1 MIIFVYGYQC
11 MEESMV
17 LTYKEALSKYKNAY
31 QINKKIQVGELYKI
45 EDGIY
50 SDRKYLSELEILVKK
65 YPKTI
70 LSGENAFYAHDLTDV
85 IPEDYCLVTSQ
96 SAAPIT
102 DSRVRQVYERN
113 RLLELGAIS
122 MTIDGAEIRI
132 YDKERMLIEL
142 LRNKNKLPYDYY
154 KEIIYKYRQI
164 INTLDL
170 RRIQEYA
177 EIFPKSG
184 FIKRALDEEVL

>member
-1 MIIFVYGYQC
+1 
-11 MEESMV
+11 MV

>member
-1 MIIFVYGYQC
+1 MI
-11 MEESMV
+11 
-17 LTYKEALSKYKNAY
+17 LTYKEALNKYKNAY

-96 SAAPIT
+96 SAAPIR